1 MEREDVKHAPRR
13 SSRGSL
19 LYQDASQLTVGS
31 QHSRRSTV
39 TYASNRTETSLASD
53 ASRRQTNRGWVPV
66 SHPCRGRCPVLQ
78 RPVGHTTH
86 NLTKPV
92 SNDPLPVLSADI
104 LQRAERKMSALQGA
118 MRISRKLRRPGTS
131 FNSRNGCILLPR
143 RPATT
148 APASNTCKDTLDTQ
162 EIQIRRRQ
170 THGAGHR
177 ARIRRPQRRA
187 LCTLQSS
194 SVPFVAREPSRGCL
208 VRVFRADLHE

>member
-1 MEREDVKHAPRR
+1 MQLLSFMLRCPCSLARSTLGAVPPAAERNRPESA
-13 SSRGSL
+13 
-19 LYQDASQLTVGS
+19 A
-31 QHSRRSTV
+31 STV

-92 SNDPLPVLSADI
+92 SNDPLPVFTADI

-148 APASNTCKDTLDTQ
+148 APASRTPNLQLSRVCPSSAPTGSSQK
-162 EIQIRRRQ
+162 
-170 THGAGHR
+170 
-177 ARIRRPQRRA
+177 RRP
-187 LCTLQSS
+187 
-194 SVPFVAREPSRGCL
+194 G
-208 VRVFRADLHE
+208 